1 MCPLAVWWV
10 TCLVSRVA
18 LALHDPSAVSW
29 TWALSMGLFTLPL
42 CPCAVSAV
50 PVALWTATD
59 LVEFTCSLLPVAR
72 PGVTVGSHTGP
83 ATGHVTVTGHG
94 TGPFSPLTV
103 HTRRRGAGGEG
114 GVTRIAR
121 RLLLPPGIAA
131 TLGRE

>member
-1 MCPLAVWWV
+1 MPTRSLVGHVPGLTSCSCSPRPVSGLVDLGALDGTFHTSPLPV
-10 TCLVSRVA
+10 CGLGGPSR
-18 LALHDPSAVSW
+18 
-29 TWALSMGLFTLPL
+29 
-42 CPCAVSAV
+42 C
-50 PVALWTATD
+50 LWTATD

-83 ATGHVTVTGHG
+83 ATGHVTVTG
-94 TGPFSPLTV
+94 PFSPLTV

-114 GVTRIAR
+114 GVTGIAR